1 MLYFSAICDDAEH
14 GKRLLHAAMNALL
27 TLPVSGNLES
37 GSTVQSEDTELKPT
51 LLWSMLYIQE
61 ITMVNTH
68 LDFSTFLV
76 KFVSR

>member
-1 MLYFSAICDDAEH
+1 MLYFSALCDDAEQ
-14 GKRLLHAAMNALL
+14 GKRLLHVAMNALL

-37 GSTVQSEDTELKPT
+37 GSTVQSVDAELKPT

-61 ITMVNTH
+61 ITMVHTH
-68 LDFSTFLV
+68 LDFSTFSV